1 MPAVSAALEPL
12 RRAFRHPI
20 AGPVLKVA
28 IGYVLLVEIGVQAIF
43 GQIDIPF
50 FDIGLVELGRKA
62 ASIPRGVFV
71 QGAVIGALYSLV
83 GMGLILVYR
92 ANRII
97 NFSQAQL
104 GAVPAVTAL
113 FLVAFHGLPYL
124 ASLPIVLVGAVILG
138 ALVEFLFIRRF
149 ANAPRLILT
158 VVTIGIGF
166 LLVVLEFFSKLW
178 IAGSS
183 RLLSGDFKTPFSS
196 LRFRFGQVFLT
207 GDHVVAIVV
216 VGAIVLALAA
226 FFRFTDMGIA
236 VRASAENGERASL
249 LGIPVKRVSTVVWVL
264 AAVMSAVGV
273 FLRAPLVGL
282 PVTGFVGPALLLY
295 GLAVAV
301 IARMESLPRAF
312 FAGMLIG
319 VIDRAAIFST
329 NRAALA
335 NAIMLVV
342 ILLAQLLQR
351 AAVSRAQEVGASTWQ
366 AVKDFRPVPVELR
379 SVREVVTART
389 GLYAAIVA
397 LVLGAPFIVRDTNA
411 GLLAVAVIYA
421 IVGVSI
427 VILTGWAGQ
436 ISLGQFAISGIGA
449 AVAGGL
455 AANHQWDF
463 FATLVVA
470 GLAGAAVAVLI
481 GLPALRIQGLFL
493 AVTTLAFAFTV
504 QSFVLTREF
513 FGWLLPKDFT
523 SIARPVLYERF
534 STTTDTKVLW
544 FNVTA
549 DAKFYYLC
557 VVFLVLFLAL
567 ARSLRKNRSGR
578 VFIGARDNGRMMQAY
593 GVSLAR
599 TRLAAFAISGFIAAV
614 AGALYSYQQGVVEP
628 GAFPAEKSIALFAMA
643 VIGGLTSLPGAI
655 LGALFVWG
663 LPLLPGLKDV
673 EQIEFLTSGAGL
685 IFVLLFLPGGL
696 SEGMYRIR
704 DRFLRW
710 VAARRGIHVPSLV
723 ADSLVADSEVAD
735 ESVVAA
741 EEHLL
746 ETARLEASEDIIACP
761 ACGALVPV
769 AEAPQH
775 EHFMPAPA
783 PEAGDLVAVTPK
795 NGNGST
801 RKRRTRR

>member
-1 MPAVSAALEPL
+1 MSKAVEPV
-12 RRAFRHPI
+12 RRVFRHPV
-20 AGPVLKVA
+20 AGPVLKVV
-28 IGYVLLVEIGVQAIF
+28 IGYILLVEVAVQFIF
-43 GQIDIPF
+43 GRIDIPF
-50 FDIGLVELGRKA
+50 LHLGFLEIGRKA

-71 QGAVIGALYSLV
+71 QGAVIGALYGLI

-104 GAVPAVTAL
+104 GSVPAVAAL

-138 ALVEFLFIRRF
+138 ALVEILFIRRF
-149 ANAPRLILT
+149 SNAPRLILT

-166 LLVVLEFFSKLW
+166 LLVVLEFFTKLW
-178 IAGSS
+178 IAGGS

-196 LRFRFGQVFLT
+196 FRLRFGQVFLT
-207 GDHVVAIVV
+207 GDHIVAIVV
-216 VGAIVLALAA
+216 VGAIVIALAA

-236 VRASAENGERASL
+236 VRASAENGERAAL
-249 LGIPVKRVSTVVWVL
+249 LGIPVRRVSTVVWII

-282 PVTGFVGPALLLY
+282 PVTGFVGPSILLY

-319 VIDRAAIFST
+319 AIDRAAIFST

-342 ILLAQLLQR
+342 ILVALLVQR
-351 AAVSRAQEVGASTWQ
+351 TALSRAQEIGASTWQ
-366 AVKDFRPVPVELR
+366 AVKEFRPVPTELR
-379 SVREVVTART
+379 DVRDVVTARV
-389 GLYAAIVA
+389 GLTALVVA
-397 LVLGAPFIVRDTNA
+397 LVVAGPFIVTDTNT
-411 GLLAVAVIYA
+411 GLLTVAVIYA
-421 IVGVSI
+421 IVGVSL

-455 AANHQWDF
+455 AANHHWDF
-463 FATLVVA
+463 FATLAVA
-470 GLAGAAVAVLI
+470 GVAGAVVAVLI

-493 AVTTLAFAFTV
+493 AVTTLAFAFAV
-504 QSFVLTREF
+504 QNFVLTREF

-523 SIARPVLYERF
+523 NVARPVLYGRF
-534 STTTDTKVLW
+534 STTTDSKFLW
-544 FNVTA
+544 FTVTA

-557 VVFLVLFLAL
+557 VVFLILFLFIAK
-567 ARSLRKNRSGR
+567 SLRKNRSGR
-578 VFIGARDNGRMMQAY
+578 VFIGARDNGRMMQSY
-593 GVSLAR
+593 GVNLAM

-614 AGALYSYQQGVVEP
+614 AGALYAYQQGVVEP
-628 GAFPAEKSIALFAMA
+628 GAFPAEKSIELFAMT
-643 VIGGLTSLPGAI
+643 VIGGLTSLPGAM
-655 LGALFVWG
+655 LGAAFVKG
-663 LPLLPGLKDV
+663 LPLLPGLKDIQ
-673 EQIEFLTSGAGL
+673 QIEFLTSGAGL
-685 IFVLLFLPGGL
+685 VAILLFLPGGL
-696 SEGMYRIR
+696 AEGMYRIR
-704 DRFLRW
+704 DRFLRS
-710 VAARRGIHVPSLV
+710 VAAKRGIHVPSLV
-723 ADSLVADSEVAD
+723 ADAMVRDSEAAD

-746 ETARLEASEDIIACP
+746 ETARLEESEDVIACP
-761 ACGALVPV
+761 ACGVLIPV
-769 AEAPQH
+769 TEATEH
-775 EHFMPAPA
+775 EHFAPA
-783 PEAGDLVAVTPK
+783 EEPLAATG
-795 NGNGST
+795 NGNGS
-801 RKRRTRR
+801 RKRRARK